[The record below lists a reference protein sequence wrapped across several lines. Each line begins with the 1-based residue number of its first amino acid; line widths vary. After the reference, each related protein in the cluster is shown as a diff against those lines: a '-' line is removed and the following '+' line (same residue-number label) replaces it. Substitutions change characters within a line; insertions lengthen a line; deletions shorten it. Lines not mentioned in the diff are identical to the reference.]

1 MSSRNSPSVTT
12 WNAGPATT
20 QRRNLM
26 PSPDGRWLAYGSKR
40 GGVRQLFIRNLKTG
54 DETQV
59 TRLQS
64 GHAAMWPHWR
74 PEATK

>member
-1 MSSRNSPSVTT
+1 MTT
-12 WNAGPATT
+12 AGINKQLTHTAPGTIHYHPT
-20 QRRNLM
+20 